1 MLAHVYLVLRL
12 GKGIPLVD
20 FVVIEFMD
28 GDLSKEIRVIASHGF
43 VAFAK
48 SSLDAKPFRMPTFAE
63 ILSALTKYG
72 SVTAWI
78 LGRIGEETQFVTYVS
93 ENALPK

>member
-12 GKGIPLVD
+12 GKDIPLVD
-20 FVVIEFMD
+20 FVVMVFMK
-28 GDLSKEIRVIASHGF
+28 GDLSKEIRVIASHGI

-48 SSLDAKPFRMPTFAE
+48 SSLDAKSFRMPSFAE
-63 ILSALTKYG
+63 ILSALIKYG
-72 SVTAWI
+72 SVAAWI

-93 ENALPK
+93 ENTLPK